1 VRGEGFGSCVWQQE
15 GSPAYEFSSHSRAS
29 AESHLPLHSIRVEFF
44 HCAGGAAADPIAP
57 MKTISLE
64 GQVAVVTGAGR
75 GIGRAIVEE
84 FVAAGADV
92 VIADIAPP
100 PDDLLEYVKTQGRRA
115 VGVVA
120 DVSKVEDCNR
130 IIETAVS
137 EFGKIDILVNNAG
150 ITRDALLMR
159 MEEDAWDAVLAVN
172 LKSVYACSRA
182 AIKHMMKARK
192 GAIINIASVAGIMG
206 NAGQCNYAAS
216 KAGVI
221 GFSKSLAREVASRNI
236 RVNCVAPGFI
246 RSKMTD
252 VLDDKV
258 KEAVV
263 AQIPLGRFGE
273 VQDIAN
279 AVLYLASPAAQYVT
293 GAVLVVDGGMSM

>member
-1 VRGEGFGSCVWQQE
+1 M
-15 GSPAYEFSSHSRAS
+15 SPACFD
-29 AESHLPLHSIRVEFF
+29 V
-44 HCAGGAAADPIAP
+44 

-84 FVAAGADV
+84 FAQAGADV
-92 VIADIAPP
+92 VIVDLVEAPAD
-100 PDDLLEYVKTQGRRA
+100 LVEFVQKQGRRA
-115 VGVVA
+115 LVLTA
-120 DVSKVEDCNR
+120 DVSKVADCNR
-130 IIETAVS
+130 IIDTTVK
-137 EFGKIDILVNNAG
+137 EFSKIDILVNNAG
-150 ITRDALLMR
+150 ITRDSLLMR

-182 AIKHMMKARK
+182 AIKYMMKARS
-192 GAIINIASVAGIMG
+192 GAIVNISSVAGIMG

-221 GFSKSLAREVASRNI
+221 GFSKSLAREVAGRNI

-252 VLDDKV
+252 VLDEKI
-258 KEAVV
+258 KQAVV

-273 VQDIAN
+273 VTDIAQ
-279 AVLYLASPAAQYVT
+279 AVLYLASPLAQYVT
-293 GAVLVVDGGMSM
+293 GTVVVVDGGMSM

>member
-1 VRGEGFGSCVWQQE
+1 M
-15 GSPAYEFSSHSRAS
+15 SPACFD
-29 AESHLPLHSIRVEFF
+29 V
-44 HCAGGAAADPIAP
+44 

-84 FVAAGADV
+84 FAQAGADV
-92 VIADIAPP
+92 VIVDLVEAPAD
-100 PDDLLEYVKTQGRRA
+100 LVEFVQKQGRRA
-115 VGVVA
+115 LVLTA
-120 DVSKVEDCNR
+120 DVSKVADCNR
-130 IIETAVS
+130 IIDTTVK

-150 ITRDALLMR
+150 ITRDSLLMR

-182 AIKHMMKARK
+182 AIKYMMKARS
-192 GAIINIASVAGIMG
+192 GAIVNISSVAGIMG

-221 GFSKSLAREVASRNI
+221 GFSKSLAREVAGRNI

-252 VLDDKV
+252 VLDEKI
-258 KEAVV
+258 KQAVV

-273 VQDIAN
+273 VTDIAQ
-279 AVLYLASPAAQYVT
+279 AVLYLASPLAQYVT
-293 GAVLVVDGGMSM
+293 GTVVVVDGGMSM